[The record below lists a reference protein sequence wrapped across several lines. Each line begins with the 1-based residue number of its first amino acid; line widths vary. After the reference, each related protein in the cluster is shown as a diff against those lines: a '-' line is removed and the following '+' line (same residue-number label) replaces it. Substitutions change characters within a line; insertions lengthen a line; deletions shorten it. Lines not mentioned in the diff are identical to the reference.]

1 MGKSDA
7 LFVISWQLNE
17 YHGQNPSQ
25 CAGADLKHKSTV
37 AERAQRTANKRTHA
51 NRKKKHLQIKKTS
64 SSV

>member
-37 AERAQRTANKRTHA
+37 AERAHA
-51 NRKKKHLQIKKTS
+51 LQIKEHMQIEKKTPAN
-64 SSV
+64 